1 MLNNNMVTRSAL
13 MKPSLARFSLALF
26 IALEIALIV
35 SMLTVYWLST
45 PVAVP
50 QLGKGEQP
58 LIAQQIENMA
68 QDVRQTARLIA
79 RHPQTVACLKTG
91 AEALCRTQAAN
102 IYALNE
108 GAQIYL
114 VPAQSVESQAAY
126 PAVLPEA
133 YTHLVQPGQT
143 LPTATSNFGLTVSEP
158 VRDGSQLLGHVVL
171 TQAAPHL
178 QELFDGLPLPGGY
191 LELRQYSTPGVY
203 SVVQRRGDENLKTS
217 ASATVLPLNG
227 TPWKLA
233 VWRAQP
239 SMPLLSYF
247 TVWLVLSLLLAT
259 MVWLV
264 QSRLRVWMSEDLNA
278 IVSLVTDI
286 RRLRVRSSYPVNLIE
301 FEKPVSMLIKLAQLT
316 VGKQKQVETEASLD
330 HLSQVYNRRSF
341 EVRQSELFKTL
352 QQGWVHSLLIIDIDN
367 FKFVNDTYGH
377 DAGDQ
382 LIVQFG
388 QALKTHLRGSDFVA
402 RLGGDEFCVIF
413 PNTALPRAIE
423 LSDRLRASLPAV
435 LELQPGVLHRLN
447 WSGGLSEYS
456 LKDSAENMA
465 LSRADNAL
473 LEAKRNGRNTTRQKV
488 A

>member
-217 ASATVLPLNG
+217 ASATVLPLSG

-341 EVRQSELFKTL
+341 EV
-352 QQGWVHSLLIIDIDN
+352 
-367 FKFVNDTYGH
+367 
-377 DAGDQ
+377 
-382 LIVQFG
+382 
-388 QALKTHLRGSDFVA
+388 
-402 RLGGDEFCVIF
+402 
-413 PNTALPRAIE
+413 
-423 LSDRLRASLPAV
+423 
-435 LELQPGVLHRLN
+435 
-447 WSGGLSEYS
+447 
-456 LKDSAENMA
+456 
-465 LSRADNAL
+465 SRANCSKPCSRAGCT
-473 LEAKRNGRNTTRQKV
+473 AC
-488 A
+488 

>member
-1 MLNNNMVTRSAL
+1 

-26 IALEIALIV
+26 VALEIALIV
-35 SMLTVYWLST
+35 SMLTVYWLSS
-45 PVAVP
+45 PVAKLP
-50 QLGKGEQP
+50 QAKGEQP

-79 RHPQTVACLKTG
+79 RHPQTIACLKTG

-114 VPAQSVESQAAY
+114 VPTQTVDSQAAY
-126 PAVLPEA
+126 SAVLPEA
-133 YTHLVQPGQT
+133 YTHLVTPGQT
-143 LPTATSNFGLTVSEP
+143 QATATSSFGLTVSEP
-158 VRDGSQLLGHVVL
+158 VRDGNQLLGHVVL
-171 TQAAPHL
+171 IQAAPHL
-178 QELFDGLPLPGGY
+178 QELFDSLPLPGGY
-191 LELRQYSTPGVY
+191 LELRQYDNAGAFT
-203 SVVQRRGDENLKTS
+203 VVQRRGDENLKTS
-217 ASATVLPLNG
+217 AAATLLPLAD

-233 VWRAQP
+233 LWPAQ
-239 SMPLLSYF
+239 SHASLLSYF
-247 TVWLVLSLLLAT
+247 TVWLVLSLLLAA
-259 MVWLV
+259 MVWLM
-264 QSRLRVWMSEDLNA
+264 QSRLRIWVSEDLNA
-278 IVSLVTDI
+278 IVGLVTDI
-286 RRLRVRSSYPVNLIE
+286 RRQRVRSSYPVNLLE

-341 EVRQSELFKTL
+341 EARQSELFKTL
-352 QQGWVHSLLIIDIDN
+352 TQGWVHSLLIIDIDN

-388 QALKTHLRGSDFVA
+388 AALKTHLRGSDFVA

-413 PNTALPRAIE
+413 PNTPLARAIE
-423 LSDRLRASLPAV
+423 LAERLRANLPAV
-435 LELQPGVLHRLN
+435 LELQRGVLHRLN

-456 LKDSAENMA
+456 HKDTAENMA

-473 LEAKRNGRNTTRQKV
+473 LEAKRSGRNTTRQK
-488 A
+488 AA